1 MVLAYD
7 FPLLAT
13 FWAMFIFFLWIVW
26 LLLLFRTV
34 MDIFRSDDLGGFAKF
49 AWLLVVVVVPYLGV
63 FVYVIARG
71 DKMGQREMARL
82 DAQDSQ
88 ARAYIRDAAGTPGS
102 TVADQLATLAALRD
116 RGVLSEEEF
125 AGQKAKLLA

>member
-49 AWLLVVVVVPYLGV
+49 VWLLVVVIAPYLGV
-63 FVYVIARG
+63 FA
-71 DKMGQREMARL
+71 
-82 DAQDSQ
+82 
-88 ARAYIRDAAGTPGS
+88 
-102 TVADQLATLAALRD
+102 
-116 RGVLSEEEF
+116 
-125 AGQKAKLLA
+125 

>member
-49 AWLLVVVVVPYLGV
+49 VWLLVVVIAPYLGV
-63 FVYVIARG
+63 FAYVIARG
-71 DKMGQREMARL
+71 DKMGQREL
-82 DAQDSQ
+82 
-88 ARAYIRDAAGTPGS
+88 ARAEAQEQHFRSYVRDAAGGTGTS
-102 TVADQLATLAALRD
+102 VADQLATLAALRD

-125 AGQKAKLLA
+125 AGQKTKLLA

>member
-13 FWAMFIFFLWIVW
+13 FWAMFIFFIWIVW
-26 LLLLFRTV
+26 LLLLFRTI
-34 MDIFRSDDLGGFAKF
+34 MDIFRSDDLGGVAKF
-49 AWLLVVVVVPYLGV
+49 LWLVVVVIAPYLGV
-63 FVYVIARG
+63 FIYVIARG
-71 DKMGQREMARL
+71 DRMGQRELARIE
-82 DAQDSQ
+82 AQESH
-88 ARAYIRDAAGTPGS
+88 ARAYIREAAGTPGS

-116 RGVLSEEEF
+116 RGVLTDEEF